1 MLPNGFLNHMVLT
14 NDISGF
20 YVFVVAKPV
29 EFSDLE
35 GVWCPLK
42 LFKRGWDGKTTY
54 NAASG
59 TWLDDEDNYEMHDL
73 KEIPTFLPTW
83 SGKAVII
90 NRPNGGI

>member
-35 GVWCPLK
+35 GVWRP
-42 LFKRGWDGKTTY
+42 GWDGKTTY
-54 NAASG
+54 NAAPG
-59 TWLDDEDNYEMHDL
+59 TWLDDEDNYEMHD
-73 KEIPTFLPTW
+73 F
-83 SGKAVII
+83 
-90 NRPNGGI
+90 